1 MAAGSMRI
9 DERLVRDGLADS
21 RTLAQRF
28 VMAGSVRIDGQVAAK
43 PSSPVRDA
51 QEVTVDR
58 GSPFVSRGG
67 EKLENALVDLAAD
80 IAAEGFVIEGAS
92 AIDIGAST
100 GGFTDCLLQRGATH
114 VVAVDVGY
122 GQLHQRLRDE
132 PRVTMMERTNARH
145 LTPDML
151 PYAPDLIVC
160 DASFIS
166 IATVLPATFACMRA
180 EGWWGVL
187 LCKPQFEAGRDR
199 MNKHGRKGVLTDVDV
214 RATVVDET
222 VEAIRGLGVEVLKV
236 VQAHPPGPKGNI
248 EYCLLVRGSGEMTAV
263 VPSPS

>member
-1 MAAGSMRI
+1 MAQSIRI
-9 DERLVRDGLADS
+9 DERLVRDGLVDS
-21 RTLAQRF
+21 RSLAQRL

-43 PSSPVRDA
+43 ASSPVRDN
-51 QEVTVDR
+51 QEVAVDQ
-58 GSPFVSRGG
+58 GPPFVSRGG
-67 EKLENALVDLAAD
+67 EKLENALVDLEAD
-80 IAAEGFVIEGAS
+80 IAAYDFVIDGAH

-100 GGFTDCLLQRGATH
+100 GGFTDCLLQRGAAH

-122 GQLHQRLRDE
+122 GQLHQRLRSD

-145 LTPDML
+145 LTPDVL

-166 IATVLPATFACMRA
+166 ISTVLPATFACMRR

-187 LCKPQFEAGRDR
+187 LCKPQFEAGRAR

-222 VEAIRGLGVEVLKV
+222 VAAIRGLGVEVLKV
-236 VQAHPPGPKGNI
+236 VQAHPPGPKGNV
-248 EYCLLVRGSGEMTAV
+248 EYCLLVRGG
-263 VPSPS
+263 